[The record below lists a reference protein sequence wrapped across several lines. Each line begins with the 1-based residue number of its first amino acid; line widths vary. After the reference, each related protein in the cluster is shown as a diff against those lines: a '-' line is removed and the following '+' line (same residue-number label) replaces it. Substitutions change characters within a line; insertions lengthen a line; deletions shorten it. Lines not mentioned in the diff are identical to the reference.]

1 VQKGWTVASTNF
13 LLMDELL
20 AALGLAGLCGG
31 LTGSFAVFVV
41 ALIALL
47 SACTLAGGCR
57 C

>member
-1 VQKGWTVASTNF
+1 MSEKKKPNAGVGN
-13 LLMDELL
+13 LLG
-20 AALGLAGLCGG
+20 ALVLAGLCGG

-47 SACTLAGGCR
+47 GACTMGGDCR

>member
-1 VQKGWTVASTNF
+1 MMSEKKKPTAGSGN
-13 LLMDELL
+13 LLG
-20 AALGLAGLCGG
+20 ALVLAGLCGD

-47 SACTLAGGCR
+47 GACIVAGGCG

>member
-1 VQKGWTVASTNF
+1 MMSEKKKPTAGTGN
-13 LLMDELL
+13 LLG
-20 AALGLAGLCGG
+20 ALILAGLCGG

-47 SACTLAGGCR
+47 GACTVAGGCR

>member
-1 VQKGWTVASTNF
+1 MMSDKKKPTAGTGN
-13 LLMDELL
+13 LLGALVL
-20 AALGLAGLCGG
+20 AALCGG

-47 SACTLAGGCR
+47 GAWIVAGGCR